1 MGMDGQR
8 TTAGQIAD
16 NLGIK
21 PDTMSR
27 TVRRKLG
34 TGIGLN
40 SPLSAEQVSVLLGK
54 KTVSHE
60 ADKIEPKAP
69 PVPKME
75 IKMPTKK
82 QVARWPWRSISF
94 ITLMLVPTAASMQ
107 NMHDI
112 TYQIGHS
119 EIKAILLTI
128 MLSFSAL
135 VFTALG
141 VRGWHTMIL
150 TGFLIIY
157 EAFCNTAAIYDGL
170 MGGISGN
177 PTRFCGVVTDI
188 FNCGSYG
195 AALTLGAFTGLV
207 IAAVQFTALYHL
219 KKSI

>member
-40 SPLSAEQVSVLLGK
+40 IPLSADQVSVLLGK
-54 KTVSHE
+54 RTTAPEVERPELK
-60 ADKIEPKAP
+60 EPP
-69 PVPKME
+69 IPRRE
-75 IKMPTKK
+75 IKLSTKK
-82 QVARWPWRSISF
+82 QVAKWPWRSISF
-94 ITLMLVPTAASMQ
+94 IALMLVPTAASVQ

-135 VFTALG
+135 GFTALG
-141 VRGWHTMIL
+141 LRGWHTVTL
-150 TGFLIIY
+150 AAVLIIY
-157 EAFCNTAAIYDGL
+157 EAFCNTTAIYDGL

-195 AALTLGAFTGLV
+195 AALTLGASIGLM

-219 KKSI
+219 KKAI